1 MQRAGLAALA
11 HGAPTVEAMRTAY
24 ARRRD
29 LLVAGLREL
38 GFGVPEAPQ
47 GAFYVL
53 ADARRFD
60 TDSLRL
66 AGRLLERAHVAVTP
80 GIDFGAAGEGF
91 LRFCYANSDDAIRE
105 ALARMAG
112 TFLLRSFGLPIDGIE
127 AGQVVLSEQANE
139 QGPALVGILAG
150 VLESRGVELDRGR
163 LANEPGEEHKPLLGF
178 LETLRRL
185 GPAFARIR
193 ERLGLSHREA
203 AESYRKAIRNASG
216 SPPHSRARARTASR
230 SPPARDSP
238 TSLVSS
244 ASDSVIPNGPTETR

>member
-1 MQRAGLAALA
+1 MGVFRKEQIEAAGQFADATIAALRDA
-11 HGAPTVEAMRTAY
+11 KGVHAETA
-24 ARRRD
+24 
-29 LLVAGLREL
+29 VA
-38 GFGVPEAPQ
+38 
-47 GAFYVL
+47 
-53 ADARRFD
+53 
-60 TDSLRL
+60 
-66 AGRLLERAHVAVTP
+66 
-80 GIDFGAAGEGF
+80 AA
-91 LRFCYANSDDAIRE
+91 
-105 ALARMAG
+105 ARMAG

-203 AESYRKAIRNASG
+203 AESAAAATALLIRQ
-216 SPPHSRARARTASR
+216 TAQ
-230 SPPARDSP
+230 ALD
-238 TSLVSS
+238 
-244 ASDSVIPNGPTETR
+244 PNVAFHIAAYGFVEGAKTAPGPDA